1 VSIFKDSTNQT
12 ACLLE
17 IISNQIERSY
27 WSKEIDNF
35 LQVGRINDPRIQ
47 PQREILSALCTRIQD
62 QRKELGVDVRGW

>member
-1 VSIFKDSTNQT
+1 VSNFKDSTDQK

-17 IISNQIERSY
+17 IISNQIERGY

-47 PQREILSALCTRIQD
+47 PQREIVSALSGRIQD